1 LLSRLAA
8 MSYFVCTFN
17 LHKGAEGNQVE
28 INSKEKKQK
37 GEVSFTKKLKDGEVL
52 E

>member
-1 LLSRLAA
+1 LSARFIYRREQRA
-8 MSYFVCTFN
+8 T
-17 LHKGAEGNQVE
+17 EVE
-28 INSKEKKQK
+28 INRKEKKQK